1 MNHRNRLRLTC
12 LALIEYLT
20 KRLVTIKAKAITVES
35 YLDRIAYTGG
45 LTPNLLNLNQL
56 HLAHLQKVPFEN
68 LDISLGRRI
77 NLKLPAILDKIVN
90 QRRGGFCYEL
100 NSSFAWLLSEIGF
113 NVNLLSARTYDG
125 IKLGPEFDHM
135 LILVTTEQA
144 VIADVGFG
152 DSFLLPIVTGSP
164 ECFQFDRHYRLS
176 NNKDR
181 WVLQQKFEAG
191 DWKSQYIF
199 SIRSHPLNHFD
210 AMCHH
215 HQTSQTSIFTRK
227 TVCSRATEQ
236 GRITYANGR
245 YIENNGVEKLE
256 KSIESEAELNKI
268 LTNKLGIQLADKDL
282 SRLISRHRNH
292 RSGTL

>member
-1 MNHRNRLRLTC
+1 M
-12 LALIEYLT
+12 T
-20 KRLVTIKAKAITVES
+20 KRLVTIKAKTITVES
-35 YLDRIAYTGG
+35 YLDRIAYTGA

-56 HLAHLQKVPFEN
+56 HLAHLQNVPFEN

-100 NSSFAWLLSEIGF
+100 NSGFAWLLSEIGF

-125 IKLGPEFDHM
+125 KKLSPEFDHM
-135 LILVTTEQA
+135 LLLVATEQA

-152 DSFLLPIVTGSP
+152 DSFLLPIMPGSP
-164 ECFQFDRHYRLS
+164 ECFQFDRHYRLT
-176 NNKDR
+176 NNKNR

-199 SIRSHPLNHFD
+199 STRPHSLNHVD

-215 HQTSQTSIFTRK
+215 HQTSQASIFTQK

-245 YIENNGVEKLE
+245 YIENNGVEKIE

-268 LTNKLGIQLADKDL
+268 LNNKLGIQLTDKDL
-282 SRLISRHRNH
+282 SRLISRYRNH